1 MLLHSCDGLGKHT
14 FNGVKPV
21 IPSLTGHCSG
31 QFLKRPTHVTMLQ
44 KLTVWVSEIEVM
56 RMNCEVPGQFIA
68 NLHVANLHVLF
79 IGEAADGVLAVS

>member
-1 MLLHSCDGLGKHT
+1 
-14 FNGVKPV
+14 
-21 IPSLTGHCSG
+21 
-31 QFLKRPTHVTMLQ
+31 MLQ

-56 RMNCEVPGQFIA
+56 WMNCEVPGQFIA

>member
-21 IPSLTGHCSG
+21 IPSLTGQS
-31 QFLKRPTHVTMLQ
+31 LKSCHHVAKTDTIL
-44 KLTVWVSEIEVM
+44 SEIELM
-56 RMNCEVPGQFIA
+56 GKNCEVPGQFIA